1 MKLFKNNVVPY
12 ASTEGDKIYPIVV
25 DIKKGI
31 KSGEAISFVTADN
44 QVGVITIDFMDGN
57 SSYNIEGC
65 MVTSTIHRPDGTV
78 LEIPCDIISQSTI
91 EIPLGVN
98 GTYQEGVHTFD
109 LKIFRDSGKI
119 IGVPTMNYVVHESLS
134 SDDYIEEEDKLPI
147 ISNLTNE
154 VLRLNGEWDAFTDKF
169 GDIDWEEMQGTG
181 ANSVTVNG
189 TKYTQV
195 DGNIALPNYPTLSS
209 LGAEPKN
216 SNIQAHIAS
225 THAPSNAQKNS
236 DITKAEIEAK
246 LVGNITTHTHNQY
259 LTQHQDLSHLALKT
273 ELHNHG
279 NKSVLDN
286 ITSAKVTE
294 WNNKSTFSGSYK
306 DLTNKPTIPTKVS
319 ELTND
324 SGYLKSIPSEYVT
337 ETELATK
344 GYLTEHQDISHLAN
358 KSELHNH
365 TNKAILDGITS
376 TKITEWNNKS
386 TFSGSYND
394 LTNKPIIPSIEGLA
408 TEDFVKNEI
417 AKIDTSIDIVDSVED
432 MIDTSKQY
440 VYSKTNTWWKYKNVT
455 IPAGGVLPSVDNA
468 IKWNTTQVS
477 LNKRL
482 NSSSKEVDALGC
494 AIFYFTFDDEM
505 KNILNTIDP
514 VWIRMKGCSMYATSG
529 NNTSTKVV
537 TWKSD
542 GTIGINCTPCSQIL
556 MHAETKDGISDTPY
570 PSSWFNYGDNK
581 IAPITASKFGYMNT
595 TTSDDSTNKR
605 HDLYLQAID
614 GKLALSLIV
623 NFASTTAITEEDL
636 KDVYITFN
644 EPIVTYEEIV
654 TEGWYDTGMEYNPND
669 DSSVVDLGVRVS
681 ELEGRVGEL
690 EKRPIGGGN
699 TTTSTLPSYWENRLD
714 EISPKIDALQKEYG
728 VDAFQFMWASDI
740 HSVPGSS
747 PNNTTY
753 IGEIGRYM
761 MDKHNIPF
769 FTISGD
775 IMSQA
780 SHSNVETIWT
790 EYDKLNNMFSPIR
803 NDEFLATKGN
813 HDGAWGSP
821 VDGVYYLNNIGTKE
835 LFNAIYRR
843 QTLDRNR
850 VFGKDGTYFYVDCP
864 NVRFYMLNTHTDGDS
879 SKNSDGSAVY
889 NPMKHF
895 VLGNEQLNWIAN
907 SLLTVQEGQKVI
919 FMGHA
924 PIKACIDGSIFTG
937 ILTSYKNRN
946 NYEGTTNITGTYWG
960 TNEKYSKVSVN
971 KDFTSAKGDLVGYFH
986 GHIHRDTITVDGAYP
1001 IISITTAG
1009 GDLRDEYLTN
1019 GTLTRVNG
1027 TPTETAIDLVTV
1039 TSDYIYFT
1047 RIGSGYDRKY
1057 NRLTKEI
1064 TIDYDSAYK
1073 PPTDGGG
1080 EDGGDNSEL
1089 TQGEITS
1096 EVTWQENTRLSSSSG
1111 GYSAYDNVYASSD
1124 INVKN
1129 GDVIRIY
1136 GFTWDNG
1143 YRYVNAYNQSTF
1155 LINVDIHNGNTQ
1167 TTNYFDVNVVSD
1179 NVLEVTIKHDNVT
1192 HVRVCCYSITPP
1204 TIRVFKNMELDINNL
1219 VIPNPT
1225 NTTDTSIWVNGY
1237 RFSSSG
1243 LAIQEG
1249 TSVSNKIQIK
1259 KGDTIKISGVTLRE
1273 NQDRLCVNITTSGT
1287 GEDVDALGYFNIG
1300 VLVGGAKAMSY
1311 KGYADG
1317 VYTFFVESEYTGT
1330 INYFRFAMPTPTNF
1344 SKVKVIREGTELDIT
1359 YTNQIPLSIAS
1370 DGTPFNGGQ
1379 GWKTGYRISLS
1390 GGGESEQAGC
1400 ECTGFIRVPNYNAVI
1415 RLKNVGTYSTDAGSE
1430 GHYGIVGYDKDF
1442 NKLPNNGVQ
1451 LSTIT
1456 NAVSEDGVVTLH
1468 GLGWA
1473 SHFANNA
1480 LAYVRISSTRID
1492 SSSIITVNEPIE

>member
-1 MKLFKNNVVPY
+1 MKLFSNNIVPY
-12 ASTEGDKIYPIVV
+12 VSTEGCKIYPIVV
-25 DIKKGI
+25 DIKKGF
-31 KSGEAISFVTADN
+31 KSGELISFVTADN
-44 QVGVITIDFMDGN
+44 QVGVISVELIDGN
-57 SSYNIEGC
+57 SPYVIEGNL
-65 MVTSTIHRPDGTV
+65 VTATIHRPDDSV
-78 LEIPCDIISQSTI
+78 LEMVCENVEGNIVTI
-91 EIPLGVN
+91 ELGVN
-98 GTYQEGVHTFD
+98 GTFMDGVHTFD
-109 LKIFRDSGKI
+109 IKIHRGDDKI
-119 IGVPTMNYVVHESLS
+119 VGIPTMSYVVHKSLS
-134 SDDYIEEEDKLPI
+134 SDGCIEEEDKLPI

-195 DGNIALPNYPTLSS
+195 DGNIALPSYPTLSS

-216 SNIQAHIAS
+216 SNIQAHIS
-225 THAPSNAQKNS
+225 SIHAPSNAQKNS

-246 LVGNITTHTHNQY
+246 LIGNITTHTHNQY

-273 ELHNHG
+273 ELHNHN

-286 ITSAKVTE
+286 ITSAKVAE
-294 WNNKSTFSGSYK
+294 WNNKSTFSG
-306 DLTNKPTIPTKVS
+306 N
-319 ELTND
+319 
-324 SGYLKSIPSEYVT
+324 
-337 ETELATK
+337 
-344 GYLTEHQDISHLAN
+344 
-358 KSELHNH
+358 
-365 TNKAILDGITS
+365 
-376 TKITEWNNKS
+376 
-386 TFSGSYND
+386 YND
-394 LTNKPIIPSIEGLA
+394 LSNKPIIPSIEGLA

-417 AKIDTSIDIVDSVED
+417 AKIDTSIAIVDSVED

-455 IPAGGVLPSVDNA
+455 IPAGSVLPNVDNA
-468 IKWNTTQVS
+468 IKWDSTKVVI
-477 LNKRL
+477 NKRL
-482 NSSSKEVDALGC
+482 NSSATEVDALGC

-542 GTIGINCTPCSQIL
+542 GTVGINCTPCSQIL

-570 PSSWFNYGDNK
+570 PSSWFNYSDNK

-595 TTSDDSTNKR
+595 TTSDDNTNKR

-769 FTISGD
+769 FTVSGD

-821 VDGVYYLNNIGTKE
+821 VNGVYYLNNIGTKE

-864 NVRFYMLNTHTDGDS
+864 NVRFYMLNTHTDGDG
-879 SKNSDGSAVY
+879 SKHSDGSAVY
-889 NPMKHF
+889 NPMKNF

-907 SLLTVQEGQKVI
+907 SLLSVQEGQKVI

-924 PIKACIDGSIFTG
+924 PIKACKDGSIFTG
-937 ILTSYKNRN
+937 ILTAYRN
-946 NYEGTTNITGTYWG
+946 NTIYEGSVVVTGEYWG
-960 TNEKYSKVSVN
+960 TNEKYSKVTVN
-971 KDFTSAKGDLVGYFH
+971 KDFTNAKGDLVGYFH

-1080 EDGGDNSEL
+1080 EDDGDNSEL

-1096 EVTWQENTRLSSSSG
+1096 EVTWKENTRLSSSSG
-1111 GYSAYDNVYASSD
+1111 NYSTQTGIYASND
-1124 INVKN
+1124 IKVKN

-1136 GFTWDNG
+1136 GASDWFTYG
-1143 YRYVNAYNQSTF
+1143 YVCAYADSSF
-1155 LINVDIHNGNTQ
+1155 LSHVDMSSVTESS
-1167 TTNYFDVNVVSD
+1167 TNYFKVVRDSEQI
-1179 NVLEVTIKHDNVT
+1179 LTITILHSSVTYI
-1192 HVRVCCYSITPP
+1192 RVCNKALNPLTV
-1204 TIRVFKNMELDINNL
+1204 RVFKNMELDINNL

-1243 LAIQEG
+1243 LVAQEG

-1273 NQDRLCVNITTSGT
+1273 SQDRLYVNFSRGDT
-1287 GEDVDALGYFNIG
+1287 GEEGQILSYFNLG
-1300 VLVGGAKAMSY
+1300 ASVGSAKVMSY
-1311 KGYADG
+1311 KGYSDG
-1317 VYTFFVESEYTGT
+1317 VYTFFVESEYAGT
-1330 INYFRFAMPTPTNF
+1330 INHFRFAMPTPTNF
-1344 SKVKVIREGTELDIT
+1344 SKVKVIRE
-1359 YTNQIPLSIAS
+1359 
-1370 DGTPFNGGQ
+1370 
-1379 GWKTGYRISLS
+1379 
-1390 GGGESEQAGC
+1390 
-1400 ECTGFIRVPNYNAVI
+1400 
-1415 RLKNVGTYSTDAGSE
+1415 
-1430 GHYGIVGYDKDF
+1430 
-1442 NKLPNNGVQ
+1442 
-1451 LSTIT
+1451 
-1456 NAVSEDGVVTLH
+1456 
-1468 GLGWA
+1468 
-1473 SHFANNA
+1473 
-1480 LAYVRISSTRID
+1480 
-1492 SSSIITVNEPIE
+1492 